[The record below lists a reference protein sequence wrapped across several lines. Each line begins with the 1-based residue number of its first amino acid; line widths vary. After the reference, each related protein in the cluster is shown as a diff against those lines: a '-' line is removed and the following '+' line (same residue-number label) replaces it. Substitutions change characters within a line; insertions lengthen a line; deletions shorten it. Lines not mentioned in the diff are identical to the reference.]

1 MQETHSTRV
10 FLLHL
15 ACAES
20 GTTGTSSGCTHKT
33 ASERSS
39 SRTRV
44 LHTSRCTVFMLDVCG
59 RENSSTRD
67 DPSVRI
73 PLHVHVCCC
82 CCCWSGEVLWVEA
95 VVVLVVD
102 VVLVEDGRFETVVLV
117 VDVIVR
123 GVVVVVGAW
132 ISWMRGVV
140 RGLAGCWGSGA
151 GGSSFLRRSG
161 SFVGR
166 TTSGLDFV
174 SVMPEVAGLGVC
186 FGMRLSR
193 TILTGGV
200 VCDFVQE
207 V

>member
-20 GTTGTSSGCTHKT
+20 GTTGTSSGSTHKT

-59 RENSSTRD
+59 RENSSTSD

-82 CCCWSGEVLWVEA
+82 CGSGEGAGSVEVLLTE
-95 VVVLVVD
+95 
-102 VVLVEDGRFETVVLV
+102 V
-117 VDVIVR
+117 VDVIGR
-123 GVVVVVGAW
+123 GVVVVGGW

-140 RGLAGCWGSGA
+140 RGLAGC
-151 GGSSFLRRSG
+151 
-161 SFVGR
+161 
-166 TTSGLDFV
+166 
-174 SVMPEVAGLGVC
+174 
-186 FGMRLSR
+186 
-193 TILTGGV
+193 
-200 VCDFVQE
+200 
-207 V
+207 